1 MVHKFLVCI
10 TIQSGMRGNFV
21 RGTLQIWDKKQ
32 RRTLHR
38 SASTTGWGFVKI
50 IILSLAQR
58 QFSLYCYTARKVY
71 FKLKLACVCSEKYQ
85 SHRTD
90 VLPEARRNKSIN
102 FRNRRSLWTHDSWQ
116 IACRTGGLGQR
127 GPRDTRAGARSTLFW
142 LGFALVLELRA
153 RPRVS
158 RWPL

>member
-38 SASTTGWGFVKI
+38 SASTTAWGFVKI

-116 IACRTGGLGQR
+116 IACRTGA
-127 GPRDTRAGARSTLFW
+127 RDTRAGARSALFW

>member
-1 MVHKFLVCI
+1 
-10 TIQSGMRGNFV
+10 MRSNFV

-127 GPRDTRAGARSTLFW
+127 GPRDTRARARSALFW